1 MKLSFINVS
10 FVLFSIIFLII
21 MAPFWKAAVWGLT
34 LAIVFYPF
42 YEKIENKVKKP
53 IISSLI
59 TVLVIFVV
67 IAIPITVAIFITV
80 NETEKFINNITSIK
94 MAFQSIVYKVHQ
106 ISNLKIIAPWLEK
119 IDNSLF
125 SILQNTGVLITKN
138 IGVVFSQTYNIM
150 ANFLFSFIITFY
162 LIKDKDRFI
171 NYIAPTINDRKS
183 FENIL
188 KSIRVSI
195 NATVLGG
202 VVTAFIQGFVGAI
215 GFLIVGL
222 NAFFMWM
229 FLIALFS
236 FVPLVGASLVWIP
249 AAIYLLIKGN
259 YFGGIF
265 IAGWGVFAIGL
276 IDNYIRPLIIG
287 SKINIHPMI
296 LFFGIL
302 GSIMVFGPIGI
313 IVGPVILSVCDVVL
327 RAYVEKKRLA
337 KDDFDI

>member
-1 MKLSFINVS
+1 MKFN
-10 FVLFSIIFLII
+10 FVNILLIIFSIIFLVIV
-21 MAPFWKAAVWGLT
+21 APFWKAAVWGLT
-34 LAIVFYPF
+34 LASVFYPF
-42 YEKIENKVKKP
+42 YEKIDRRIKNTT
-53 IISSLI
+53 ISSLL
-59 TVLVIFVV
+59 TVIVIFVV

-94 MAFQSIVYKVHQ
+94 MAFQSIVDKIHQ

-125 SILQNTGVLITKN
+125 SVLQNTGILITKN

-150 ANFLFSFIITFY
+150 ANFVFSFIITFY

-171 NYIAPTINDRKS
+171 NYIAPAIDDRKS
-183 FENIL
+183 LKRIL
-188 KSIRVSI
+188 QSVRVSI

-249 AAIYLLIKGN
+249 ASAYLLIKGN

-265 IAGWGVFAIGL
+265 IAAWGVLAIGL
-276 IDNYIRPLIIG
+276 IDNYVRPLIIG

-327 RAYVEKKRLA
+327 KVYIENKKN
-337 KDDFDI
+337 I

>member
-1 MKLSFINVS
+1 MKFSFLNVS
-10 FVLFSIIFLII
+10 LVIFSAIFLVVV
-21 MAPFWKAAVWGLT
+21 APFWKAAVWGLT
-34 LAIVFYPF
+34 LAIVFYPL
-42 YEKIENKVKKP
+42 YEKIENKTKKP
-53 IISSLI
+53 TISSLI
-59 TVLVIFVV
+59 TVIVIFVV
-67 IAIPITVAIFITV
+67 IAIPITVAVFITV
-80 NETEKFINNITSIK
+80 NETEKFVNNITSIK
-94 MAFQSIVYKVHQ
+94 MAFQSIVDKIHR
-106 ISNLKIIAPWLEK
+106 ISNLKIIAPWLER

-125 SILQNTGVLITKN
+125 SVLQNTGILITKN
-138 IGVVFSQTYNIM
+138 IGVVFSQTYNIV

-171 NYIAPTINDRKS
+171 NYLASAIDDRKS
-183 FENIL
+183 FERIL
-188 KSIRVSI
+188 KSIRISI

-202 VVTAFIQGFVGAI
+202 VVTAFIQGIVGAV

-236 FVPLVGASLVWIP
+236 FVPLVGASLVWVP
-249 AAIYLLIKGN
+249 AAVYLIIKGN
-259 YFGGIF
+259 YFGGMF

-276 IDNYIRPLIIG
+276 VDNYVRPLIIG

-302 GSIMVFGPIGI
+302 GSIMVVGPIGI

-327 RAYVEKKRLA
+327 RAYVENKNSS
-337 KDDFDI
+337 